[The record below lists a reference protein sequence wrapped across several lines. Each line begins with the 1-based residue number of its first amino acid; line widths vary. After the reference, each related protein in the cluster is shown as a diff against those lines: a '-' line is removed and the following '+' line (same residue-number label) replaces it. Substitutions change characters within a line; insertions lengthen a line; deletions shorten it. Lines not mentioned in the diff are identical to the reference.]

1 MKQIPNFFTLLNLL
15 LGCFAIVFILQPG
28 ETIVTLDD
36 QGAAQV
42 FLPERIWW
50 GALCIYAAAVVD
62 FLDGFLARM
71 LKASSEMGKQL
82 DSLSDVVSF
91 GVAPGCILY
100 QLLRMG
106 FAQEEGGLDTSLL
119 YLFPAF
125 IYSGAVAWRLAK
137 FNISTAQ
144 TYSFLGVPSP
154 ATGLLI
160 ASFPLIIFYQYFGLQ
175 QWFINPYV
183 LYAVIAVLSYLLV
196 CNRRFLAIKF
206 RDFSFQ
212 NNVLKYGLLALGL
225 VLAAAFKW
233 LAVPLIFVAY
243 LLASV
248 FSKEEKIATQ
258 ESTNANTDIT
268 V

>member
-15 LGCFAIVFILQPG
+15 LGCVAIVFILQPG
-28 ETIVTLDD
+28 ETIVQLDD
-36 QGAAQV
+36 VGAAQV

-62 FLDGFLARM
+62 FFDGFLARM

-106 FAQEEGGLDTSLL
+106 YAQEEGGLDVTFIYLL
-119 YLFPAF
+119 PAF

-137 FNISTAQ
+137 FNISTTQ
-144 TYSFLGVPSP
+144 TYSFIGVPSP
-154 ATGLLI
+154 ATGLVV
-160 ASFPLIIFYQYFGLQ
+160 AAFPLIIFYQYFGLQ

-183 LYAVIAVLSYLLV
+183 LYAVIVLLSYLLV
-196 CNRRFLAIKF
+196 CNRRFLALKF

-212 NNVLKYGLLALGL
+212 NNILKYGLLTLSL
-225 VLAAAFKW
+225 LLTVIFKW
-233 LAVPLIFVAY
+233 LAVPVIFLAY

-248 FSKEEKIATQ
+248 FLKEDHLGAAPGTA
-258 ESTNANTDIT
+258 ANTDIT